1 MIPIASLSYSTFEV
15 FKIKGQM
22 SSARYND
29 EMSVQM
35 LDKTYSCVFHLEGNK
50 NSIVLF
56 TSFVLNSNLGLW
68 TFLLLFS
75 DGLNHL
81 VLDRGQ

>member
-1 MIPIASLSYSTFEV
+1 MIPIASISYFTFEV

-29 EMSVQM
+29 EMS
-35 LDKTYSCVFHLEGNK
+35 DKTYSCVFHLEGNK

-56 TSFVLNSNLGLW
+56 TSFILNSNLGLW